1 MFVIYHTSLTQ
12 CNYSLQYITMAA
24 KCMQLAW
31 NHIFKLT
38 ILIAILMSLE
48 CTCIIDISN

>member
-1 MFVIYHTSLTQ
+1 MFLIYHTSRTQ
-12 CNYSLQYITMAA
+12 CNYSLQCITMAA